1 MAALSSD
8 RTAATQA
15 TAASAAIVA
24 FQLAGKAT
32 RDALYLSTF
41 GVATLPRM
49 VIAAALLSVL
59 FTVVLS
65 RSMARIGPG
74 RLMPRLFVASAIL
87 LLVEWSLTATL
98 RPWVAVA
105 FYLHF
110 SALGALLVSGFWAM
124 VTERFDPRT
133 ARQTIAR
140 ITTGA
145 SIGGLLGGILPGQFG
160 RVLPLT
166 AMLPL
171 LALLHLA
178 AAFLVLGVRSGGD
191 TSGRSG
197 MAPVS
202 SARTAF
208 SASPYL
214 RGLALLV
221 VLTAMTEGLLDW
233 VFKVRATAAAPSG
246 EELLRLFA
254 TFYTITALLAI
265 LLQAA
270 VLRPILAALGVARSA
285 ALLPAGVSLGALGGL
300 FLPGLF
306 PLLVARGTE
315 IVLRNSIFR
324 SAYELLFTPVPP
336 AEKRATKLFIDVGVT
351 RLGDLAGGALIQ
363 VVLLVAAAKAA
374 GLLLG
379 SAIVL
384 AFLSLLAA
392 RRLHR
397 GYTEALARSLT
408 LRADE
413 AGGSA
418 PGESSTLLQ
427 TIGGFDLREFR
438 SAAQAEPLA
447 APRMA
452 PALDGDAARVAA
464 LASGDAPR
472 VLEAL
477 QGAPLGPALVERAIQ
492 LLAWDAAAPAA
503 IAALVPVCPRE
514 TAMLAKYLLDPD
526 ADFAI
531 RRRVVLVLGQ
541 CATVES
547 FAALL
552 AALDDRRFEVRYRA
566 GRALYRLSAKD
577 SALHAPRERIL
588 QAVLSEVAVGRG
600 VWESRRLIDAAED
613 DDAPLEVEL
622 LRVRADR
629 SLEHVFT
636 LLALVLPREPLRLAF
651 HGLFTEDRHLRGT
664 ALEYLESVLPERVR
678 EKLWPF
684 LEPGK
689 DLPHTAGRTAE
700 AALENLLQSR
710 ESIVKALGVV
720 QGGGAGQS

>member
-1 MAALSSD
+1 MAGLPTD
-8 RTAATQA
+8 RSAATQA

-59 FTVVLS
+59 FTIVLS
-65 RSMARIGPG
+65 RVMARIGPG
-74 RLMPRLFVASAIL
+74 RLVPRLFVASAVL
-87 LLVEWSLTATL
+87 LLLEWGLTATL

-145 SIGGLLGGILPGQFG
+145 SIGGLLGGILPGQLG

-178 AAFLVLGVRSGGD
+178 AALLVLGVRSGD
-191 TSGRSG
+191 SGATGTGG

-202 SARTAF
+202 SARAAF
-208 SASPYL
+208 RASPYL

-270 VLRPILAALGVARSA
+270 VLRPLLAALGVARSA
-285 ALLPAGVSLGALGGL
+285 ALLPAGVSIGALGGL
-300 FLPGLF
+300 FFPGLL

-363 VVLLVAAAKAA
+363 VVLLVAATRAA

-392 RRLHR
+392 RRMHR
-397 GYTEALARSLT
+397 GYSEALARSLT

-413 AGGSA
+413 AGA
-418 PGESSTLLQ
+418 GESSALLQ

-438 SAAQAEPLA
+438 SAASAETAA
-447 APRMA
+447 APRVA
-452 PALDGDAARVAA
+452 PAPDSEAARAAA
-464 LASGDAPR
+464 LASGDGPR
-472 VLEAL
+472 VIEAL
-477 QGAPLGPALVERAIQ
+477 QGAPLGPALIERAIQ
-492 LLAWDAAAPAA
+492 LLAWDVAAPAA
-503 IAALVPVCPRE
+503 IAALVPVCARE
-514 TAMLAKYLLDPD
+514 TARLATYLLDHD

-531 RRRVVLVLGQ
+531 RRRLVLVLGQ
-541 CATVES
+541 CATAES

-577 SALHAPRERIL
+577 SALRAPRERIL
-588 QAVLSEVAVGRG
+588 QAVLGEVAVGRG

-622 LRVRADR
+622 LRDRADR

-636 LLALVLPREPLRLAF
+636 LLALMLPREPLRIAF
-651 HGLFTEDRHLRGT
+651 HGLFTDDRHLRGT

-684 LEPGK
+684 LEPGGEK
-689 DLPHTAGRTAE
+689 PRGAGHTAE
-700 AALENLLQSR
+700 QALENLLQSR
-710 ESIVKALGVV
+710 ESIVRALGAVKRS
-720 QGGGAGQS
+720 GTGQP